1 MPYIERY
8 EGGGRVLLSNG
19 VRMYH
24 RNFLEY
30 MAEQF
35 PPAEKVKAELTDD
48 EYDYMDEIAQ
58 DVKRLSSKLNRLEK
72 SVYLKRAERDTA
84 SGRLRSEEPEQKR
97 KSIDTERGEW

>member
-24 RNFLEY
+24 RSFLEY

-35 PPAEKVKAELTDD
+35 PPEDQPKRDIADDDWNVLNGFIDDVVQRQDRTD
-48 EYDYMDEIAQ
+48 AK
-58 DVKRLSSKLNRLEK
+58 VKRLQDANN
-72 SVYLKRAERDTA
+72 LKRAERDTA
-84 SGRLRSEEPEQKR
+84 SGRLRSEEPPVR
-97 KSIDTERGEW
+97 RERDEW